1 MQSGARAVAIVVL
14 HSMLAAL
21 AFAGDANKPATNPPD
36 NGVSEAVAVAANEP
50 LPQASPAPKA
60 KKSASSSDD
69 GSRPGGEIFLGYSY
83 VRFNTQSATLPGGAV
98 VNQQFNFIP
107 GGIAQANA
115 NVNRWFGL
123 TADFAGY
130 GVHNVT
136 SINAK
141 FYTYLFGPR
150 FILVRTHRWTVFA
163 DALGGGARVSAT
175 LNGPP
180 NTIFFNRSFHDN
192 AAAAAGG
199 GGVDFTFRKHVAFR
213 IAEAEYLFTTFGD
226 NNHNRQN
233 NLRLSTGI
241 VFRFGFPSAPPPPPV
256 HHPPTANC
264 SANPTTVHQ
273 EMNEVSVVRADATS
287 PDGSPLTYAW
297 SATGG
302 TVDGTGP
309 EVRWNPGSSTP
320 GSYTV
325 TAKVTDATGAAAS
338 CSADVHVE
346 PRPNRPPTMTCSA
359 SPASVPAGDK
369 TTITANASDPDN
381 DPLTYTWA
389 ASGGTVSGSG
399 ASVQLDTTGVKPGPY
414 TVTGKVSDGR
424 GGTADCTAN
433 ITVTKPAEQIQLE
446 MRLAL
451 HSIYFPTAQ
460 PTVAKP
466 NGGLVPSQESTLT
479 TLANDFKRYLTFRPD
494 AHLTLRGHTD
504 PRGSV
509 KYNQALSERRVG
521 STKNFLTEHGVP
533 ADAIQTEG
541 LGEEHQ
547 LSEAEVKQMVEQDN
561 TITGEQRA
569 RILKNLRVVTL
580 AQNRRVDVVLS
591 TTGETSVRV
600 YPFNS
605 ADVLN
610 LISPRAPATG
620 KAPAK
625 KTAPAKK
632 PAPKKQ

>member
-1 MQSGARAVAIVVL
+1 
-14 HSMLAAL
+14 MLAAL

-36 NGVSEAVAVAANEP
+36 NGVSEAVAVASEP
-50 LPQASPAPKA
+50 LPQATPTPAPKA
-60 KKSASSSDD
+60 KKSASSSTDE
-69 GSRPGGEIFLGYSY
+69 GRPGGEIFLGYSY
-83 VRFNTQSATLPGGAV
+83 VRFNTQTALLPGGAT
-98 VNQQFNFIP
+98 VNQQFDFIP

-136 SINAK
+136 NINAK

-150 FILVRTHRWTVFA
+150 FILVRSRHWTIFG
-163 DALGGGARVSAT
+163 DALGGGTRLTAT

-180 NTIFFNRSFHDN
+180 NTIFFNRSFHTN
-192 AAAAAGG
+192 AAAAAAGG
-199 GGVDFTFRKHVAFR
+199 GIDFTFRKHVAIR
-213 IAEAEYLFTTFGD
+213 LAEAEYLMTTFND
-226 NNHNRQN
+226 NHNDRQN
-233 NLRLSTGI
+233 NLRLSAGI
-241 VFRFGFPSAPPPPPV
+241 VFRFGFPSAPPPPV

-273 EMNEVSVVRADATS
+273 EMNEVSVVRADANS

-309 EVRWNPGSSTP
+309 EVRWNPGSSAP

-325 TAKVTDATGAAAS
+325 TAKVTDATGASVS
-338 CSADVHVE
+338 CSSDVHVE

-369 TTITANASDPDN
+369 ATITANASDPDN
-381 DPLTYTWA
+381 DPLTYSWT

-399 ASVQLDTTGVKPGPY
+399 ASVQLDTTGLKPGPY
-414 TVTGKVSDGR
+414 TVTGQVSDGR

-433 ITVTKPAEQIQLE
+433 VTVTKPAEQIQLE

-504 PRGSV
+504 PRGTA

-521 STKNFLTEHGVP
+521 STKNFLVEHGVP
-533 ADAIQTEG
+533 ADAIQVEG

-610 LISPRAPATG
+610 LISPRGPTTG

-625 KTAPAKK
+625 KVAPAKK
-632 PAPKKQ
+632 PAPKPAPKKQ

>member
-1 MQSGARAVAIVVL
+1 L
-14 HSMLAAL
+14 LAAL
-21 AFAGDANKPATNPPD
+21 AFAGDANKPATTPPD
-36 NGVSEAVAVAANEP
+36 NPASEVTASEP
-50 LPQASPAPKA
+50 LPQATPAPKA
-60 KKSASSSDD
+60 KKASA
-69 GSRPGGEIFLGYSY
+69 GSTNEDNRPGGEIFLGYSY
-83 VRFNTQSATLPGGAV
+83 VRFNTQSATLPGGTV

-107 GGIAQANA
+107 GGIAQVNA
-115 NVNRWFGL
+115 NINRWFGI

-136 SINAK
+136 NVNAK

-150 FILVRTHRWTVFA
+150 FILVRTHHWTVFA
-163 DALGGGARVSAT
+163 DALGGGARVTAN
-175 LNGPP
+175 LNGPAG
-180 NTIFFNRSFHDN
+180 TVFFNRSFHDN

-199 GGVDFTFRKHVAFR
+199 GGVDYTFRKHVAIR
-213 IAEAEYLFTTFGD
+213 LAEAEYLFTTFGD

-233 NLRLSTGI
+233 NLRLSAGI
-241 VFRFGFPSAPPPPPV
+241 VFRFGFPSAPPPPV

-264 SANPTTVHQ
+264 SANPSTVHQ
-273 EMNEVSVVRADATS
+273 EMNEVAVVRADASS
-287 PDGSPLTYAW
+287 PDNAPLTYTW
-297 SATGG
+297 TATGG
-302 TVDGTGP
+302 TIDGTGP
-309 EVRWNPGSSTP
+309 EVRWNPGSSAP

-325 TAKVTDATGAAAS
+325 TAKVDDNQGQSTS
-338 CSADVHVE
+338 CSAEIHVE

-369 TTITANASDPDN
+369 STITATASDPDN
-381 DPLTYTWA
+381 DPLTYTWST
-389 ASGGTVSGSG
+389 SGGTISGTGST
-399 ASVQLDTTGVKPGPY
+399 VQLDTTGLKPGPY
-414 TVTGKVSDGR
+414 TVTGQVSDGR
-424 GGTADCTAN
+424 GGTADCKAN
-433 ITVTKPAEQIQLE
+433 ITVTKPAEQVQLE

-460 PTVAKP
+460 PTAKNP
-466 NGGLVPSQESTLT
+466 TGGLLPSQQATLT

-504 PRGSV
+504 PRGSAQ
-509 KYNQALSERRVG
+509 YNQALSDRRVG
-521 STKNFLTEHGVP
+521 STKNFLVEHGVP
-533 ADAIQTEG
+533 AEAIQTEG

-547 LSEAEVKQMVEQDN
+547 LSEAEVKQMVEQDQSIN
-561 TITGEQRA
+561 AEQRA

-610 LISPRAPATG
+610 LINPRGPATTG

-625 KTAPAKK
+625 KPAAKK